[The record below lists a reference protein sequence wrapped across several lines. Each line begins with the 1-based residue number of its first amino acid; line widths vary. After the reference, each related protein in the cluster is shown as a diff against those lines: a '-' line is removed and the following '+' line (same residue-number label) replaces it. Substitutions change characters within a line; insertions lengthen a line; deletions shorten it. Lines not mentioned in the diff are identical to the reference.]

1 MKDRRIMLKT
11 MLVALAAGA
20 SARKAHSRAQVV
32 HKQLLDGKLDGLEAS
47 FVELT
52 VPPDHPSR
60 PHRHPGPVLG
70 YVIEGKFRFG
80 IEGEPERVLSA
91 GETFYEP
98 DGVVHTMMSGAE
110 GETARVLA
118 IVIGEPGRA
127 IAEEA

>member
-1 MKDRRIMLKT
+1 MRDRRTILKT
-11 MLVALAAGA
+11 ALGAVAAGA
-20 SARKAHSRAQVV
+20 SARKAHSKARVV
-32 HKQLLDGKLDGLEAS
+32 HKQELDGKLDGLEAT

-52 VPPDHPSR
+52 LPPDQPSR

-70 YVIEGKFRFG
+70 YVMEGKFRFA

-98 DGVVHTMMSGAE
+98 DGVVHTMMSGAK

-118 IVIGEPGRA
+118 IVIAEPGRA
-127 IAEEA
+127 LTEEA